1 MGKRK
6 MDRTEQSVNVVNE
19 VYEAFLSKLNAGYD
33 YDEAYK
39 TSKEMLPR
47 GCSDEFYDQV
57 HGNMHV

>member
-6 MDRTEQSVNVVNE
+6 MDSTEQAMNIVNE
-19 VYEAFLSKLNAGYD
+19 VYEAFLSMLSAGFD

-47 GCSDEFYDQV
+47 GCGDMFYDQV
-57 HGNMHV
+57 HGNVHI